1 MRVGTT
7 GKISAESLV
16 ISRLTFFILAPYCS
30 LLLASSLLSADAKP
44 SDKMTLRS
52 PAFQSGADI
61 PRQYTCDADDVS
73 PPLRWESVPAGTQA
87 LALIVEDPDAPGGTW
102 VHWVVYDL
110 TVDTAVLNEAM
121 PRTEMLSNRAKQGVN
136 DFRRVGFG
144 GPCPPPGRA
153 HRYYFRLYALDA
165 PTALKPRATKAQLLQ
180 AIKGHVLG
188 EAELMGRY
196 NR

>member
-1 MRVGTT
+1 MSTGTT
-7 GKISAESLV
+7 GITSAENLV

-30 LLLASSLLSADAKP
+30 LFFASSLLSAEAKP

-61 PRQYTCDADDVS
+61 PRKYTCDANDVS
-73 PPLRWESVPAGTQA
+73 PPLRWESRPAGTQS

-110 TVDTAVLNEAM
+110 TVDTAILNEAI
-121 PRTEMLSNRAKQGVN
+121 PRTETLSNRAKQGVN
-136 DFRRVGFG
+136 DFRKVGFG
-144 GPCPPPGRA
+144 GPCPPQGPA

-165 PTALKPRATKAQLLQ
+165 PTALKTESDKSASS
-180 AIKGHVLG
+180 
-188 EAELMGRY
+188 
-196 NR
+196 